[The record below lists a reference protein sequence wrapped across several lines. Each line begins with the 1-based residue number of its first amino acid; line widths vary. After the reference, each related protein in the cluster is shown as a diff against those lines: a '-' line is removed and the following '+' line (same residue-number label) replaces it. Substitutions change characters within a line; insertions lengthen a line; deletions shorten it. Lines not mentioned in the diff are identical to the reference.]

1 MPDSEYTTKWQLVG
15 NDDRYNNFNVPVEI
29 VYVAEK
35 TTKDGAPV
43 ANIVPGQI
51 KVQINLEDTVIYD
64 KLADIIP
71 VDPEGTP
78 IPGVPKTPYKNDPD
92 NPTKVEL
99 NQDSPQ
105 VPTGWTIEPK
115 DKQPEGVTPDSETN
129 TAKVTPQNPT
139 EPTKVVYKKEHST
152 N

>member
-1 MPDSEYTTKWQLVG
+1 MRQVTVDEVTNKVVPDGEYTTKWQLVG

-29 VYVAEK
+29 GYVAEK

-43 ANIVPGQI
+43 TNIVPGQI
-51 KVQINLEDTVIYD
+51 KVQRNLEDTVIYD
-64 KLADIIP
+64 KLAGIIP

-92 NPTKVEL
+92 NQTKVEL

-115 DKQPEGVTPDSETN
+115 DKQPEGVTPRS
-129 TAKVTPQNPT
+129 
-139 EPTKVVYKKEHST
+139 
-152 N
+152 